1 MTYQQDAPTP
11 YQEVRTAAYRAVTAL
26 NGALADLSSGPVTD
40 AYRQTADETSA
51 VLARTPAGPDTRPA
65 PGITTTRINALGN
78 GTTLHE
84 RQEATLLLDAFLA
97 AATTHGITLDDLDA
111 VTDLPRVC
119 LDLIRTKQE

>member
-26 NGALADLSSGPVTD
+26 NAALPDLPPGPVAD
-40 AYRQTADETSA
+40 AYRQIADETSA
-51 VLARTPAGPDTRPA
+51 VLARTPAGPDTQPA
-65 PGITTTRINALGN
+65 PGITTTRINALGD

-84 RQEATLLLDAFLA
+84 RQNATLLLDALLA
-97 AATTHGITLDDLDA
+97 AAATHGVTLDDLDA

-119 LDLIRTKQE
+119 LDLVRTKTA